1 MIIEDDT
8 PVPELLFE
16 MEMNLCER
24 FTSMTP
30 LTLRKEK
37 AREVYDLIVKY
48 NRYSKKNEREK
59 KTEQNEIMQETGK
72 D

>member
-48 NRYSKKNEREK
+48 NRYSKKNESGK
-59 KTEQNEIMQETGK
+59 KKRKIKKPAG
-72 D
+72 DDWF

>member
-8 PVPELLFE
+8 PVQELLFE
-16 MEMNLCER
+16 MEMSLCER

-48 NRYSKKNEREK
+48 NRYSKKNERGK
-59 KTEQNEIMQETGK
+59 KKRKIKKPAG
-72 D
+72 DDWF